1 MKFLSYSFQ
10 GRASWGL
17 ATDTGVVSLS
27 SASYPT
33 LRSALVAGVLEK
45 LGAAAQGQA
54 DTCTLMQITYL
65 PVITD
70 PGKIICIGHNYE
82 EHRIETERDKTE
94 NPTVFLRVAESQT
107 GHLQPLLMPQESD
120 HFDYEGEIAVV
131 IGQSGRR
138 IPRSRAWEHV
148 AGYSAYNDGSVR
160 DWQRHT
166 TQFTPGKNFVGTGAF
181 GPVLV
186 TRGDIAD
193 GEELTLT
200 TRLNGQVMQQ
210 ATTAMMI
217 FPIPRLIEYVSTF
230 TSLAPGDV
238 IVSGTPGGVGARRQ
252 PPVWMKEG
260 DLLEVEV
267 SKIGVLRNRVEKEK
281 IKVAFQAPTGLDE
294 WFLTSETGDNHEKTI
309 FHKEFVGCDCR
320 DGRGCAGRG
329 LGSGLA
335 RPTDQVDLVATRRGG
350 ARYFGAFHCGE
361 SEQAI
366 GPAHRGGKPSRRTK
380 RHRCP
385 SRYALTRRWICLLL
399 CDHGRDGDQHLHLQ
413 GLAVRPGKR
422 LCTGALDRS
431 QPFRDR
437 CRPRFYRQHPGRC
450 HRPGQS
456 PARKIGHRFRG
467 A

>member
-281 IKVAFQAPTGLDE
+281 I
-294 WFLTSETGDNHEKTI
+294 
-309 FHKEFVGCDCR
+309 
-320 DGRGCAGRG
+320 
-329 LGSGLA
+329 
-335 RPTDQVDLVATRRGG
+335 
-350 ARYFGAFHCGE
+350 
-361 SEQAI
+361 
-366 GPAHRGGKPSRRTK
+366 
-380 RHRCP
+380 
-385 SRYALTRRWICLLL
+385 
-399 CDHGRDGDQHLHLQ
+399 
-413 GLAVRPGKR
+413 
-422 LCTGALDRS
+422 
-431 QPFRDR
+431 
-437 CRPRFYRQHPGRC
+437 
-450 HRPGQS
+450 
-456 PARKIGHRFRG
+456 
-467 A
+467 